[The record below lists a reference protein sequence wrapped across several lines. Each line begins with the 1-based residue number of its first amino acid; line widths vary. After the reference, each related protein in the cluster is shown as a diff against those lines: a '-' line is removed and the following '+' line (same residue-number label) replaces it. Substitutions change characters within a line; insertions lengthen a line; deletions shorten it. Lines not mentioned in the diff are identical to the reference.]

1 MLDKFGISV
10 ENSSGFLLN
19 YDEVVESTL
28 IGQLNQILSQMKNV
42 ETEEEFISAMIRG
55 VTSNYLNNDDKG
67 SLISKIFE
75 KMGQRNPFPNPK

>member
-1 MLDKFGISV
+1 MGMIYLNNEDINIEGVLEKWVLNKPHLKTMLDKFSISV

-42 ETEEEFISAMIRG
+42 ETE
-55 VTSNYLNNDDKG
+55 
-67 SLISKIFE
+67 
-75 KMGQRNPFPNPK
+75 